1 MNFEGRYRLM
11 MKVAVKRRAEL
22 ETIVKD
28 FCLQNKLN
36 MKEDLFKELNKIGF
50 LVYGVKFRKQLSGM
64 ILVNEYADKIEDFES
79 NKLIFYNDR
88 FDVYNVR
95 FVVLHEL
102 AHYIYDKYENK
113 NQKLIIAMR
122 DHTVVYSNNIDEQEK
137 DYMAA
142 AMLIPLVELEE
153 RVREYEENKNTN
165 GQRVRLSCD
174 ELKNDDYFVQSI
186 QREYRVDATL
196 VSRRI
201 EELFDEKGVAY

>member
-1 MNFEGRYRLM
+1 
-11 MKVAVKRRAEL
+11 
-22 ETIVKD
+22 
-28 FCLQNKLN
+28 

-113 NQKLIIAMR
+113 NQKLTIAMR
-122 DHTVVYSNNIDEQEK
+122 DHTVGYSNNIDEQEK

-142 AMLIPLVELEE
+142 AMLIPLVELDE
-153 RVREYEENKNTN
+153 RVRVYEENKNPN

-201 EELFDEKGVAY
+201 EELFDEKGVVY